1 LTLAKPLVTSF
12 AQRGVES
19 DLVNLKGNHM
29 NTTLAKPDASKIKSL
44 SALTKWTVATL
55 VMNVVLIIYVQVV
68 LIGGFSPPLVL
79 IFGLPAAIVAIL
91 ILVTRWRWAPLLA
104 ALYGIFL
111 LALGNR
117 SIRYD
122 LSHPQ
127 LYQGFALTLLNVA
140 VAVVGIVS
148 GVGATI
154 QNYRTHTATEL
165 EHARSRPPRWFTPL
179 PWAVAGL
186 CLGALLVG
194 AIPRVT
200 AGATVSA
207 ATLAALPA
215 LTADQGKFAPTE
227 LRAQTGA
234 LVALRLEN
242 RDQAPHTFNIDELN
256 VHIAM
261 QPGEPSLALF
271 RAGPPGTYTFYCDV
285 PGYREAGMVGA
296 LIITP

>member
-1 LTLAKPLVTSF
+1 
-12 AQRGVES
+12 
-19 DLVNLKGNHM
+19 M

-104 ALYGIFL
+104 VLYGIFL

-165 EHARSRPPRWFTPL
+165 EHARSRPLHVQIDDLGRAGIDQARVDSSPL
-179 PWAVAGL
+179 S
-186 CLGALLVG
+186 
-194 AIPRVT
+194 
-200 AGATVSA
+200 AT
-207 ATLAALPA
+207 ALPLRLVL
-215 LTADQGKFAPTE
+215 LTAWT
-227 LRAQTGA
+227 
-234 LVALRLEN
+234 
-242 RDQAPHTFNIDELN
+242 
-256 VHIAM
+256 
-261 QPGEPSLALF
+261 
-271 RAGPPGTYTFYCDV
+271 
-285 PGYREAGMVGA
+285 
-296 LIITP
+296 